1 MEEQLGG
8 NENSESINMRN
19 MGTLVM
25 PIAAFHPKIGLVQGG
40 NIAEFLDL
48 SKDRLMAN
56 QQLKVGGDEGSV
68 EMPVNVADGDN
79 TLRSDNEQQIVVPGL
94 DGSYLMD
101 KNKWPKLTLPSEAI
115 ETDPTEALTQEES
128 LISGANKGGGLDS
141 SDISKG
147 VSHHS
152 DVF

>member
-1 MEEQLGG
+1 
-8 NENSESINMRN
+8 MRN
-19 MGTLVM
+19 MGTLVT
-25 PIAAFHPKIGLVQGG
+25 PIVAFHPEIGLVQGG
-40 NIAEFLDL
+40 NIAEFPDL
-48 SKDRLMAN
+48 SKDRQMAN

-79 TLRSDNEQQIVVPGL
+79 TLRSDNEQQIVVHGL

-128 LISGANKGGGLDS
+128 GC
-141 SDISKG
+141 
-147 VSHHS
+147 VSRNENG
-152 DVF
+152 

>member
-1 MEEQLGG
+1 
-8 NENSESINMRN
+8 
-19 MGTLVM
+19 
-25 PIAAFHPKIGLVQGG
+25 
-40 NIAEFLDL
+40 
-48 SKDRLMAN
+48 MAN

-79 TLRSDNEQQIVVPGL
+79 TLRSDNEQKIVVHGL

-128 LISGANKGGGLDS
+128 LILGANKGGGLGS